1 MPVRQV
7 KIVFSLL
14 AIIASSGLL
23 LYRYFQ
29 PIQKMEPRPHLAL
42 GEALAERTVTLLGS
56 GGRITLIVPDTVT
69 FKYPGAE
76 LQLKAFHR
84 ALRRAGL
91 SVAVTNVIRLDPLR
105 PPRVPPGDE
114 VFRKQSDAD
123 VVVSLMG
130 PPSLTA
136 EQKARLGEKRPK
148 VIAVCSGD
156 MSRQINLK
164 ALFAD
169 NLLQAAIISRPKP
182 GPPPAS
188 ENLAPWFDQYFQWI
202 TPQNV
207 SDLPGME
214 TAER

>member
-1 MPVRQV
+1 MQARQA

-14 AIIASSGLL
+14 AIVVSLGILL
-23 LYRYFQ
+23 FRYFQ
-29 PIQKMEPRPHLAL
+29 PVPKIESRPHLAL
-42 GEALAERTVTLLGS
+42 GEALAERAAKLLGS
-56 GGRITLIVPDTVT
+56 GGRITLIAPDTVA

-76 LQLKAFHR
+76 LQLKAFHQ

-91 SVAVTNVIRLDPLR
+91 SVAVTNLIRLAPLR

-114 VFRKQSDAD
+114 FVRKLSDAD

-130 PPSLTA
+130 PPNLTA
-136 EQKARLGEKRPK
+136 DQKARLGEKRPK

-156 MSRQINLK
+156 MPRQINLK
-164 ALFAD
+164 APFAD
-169 NLLQAAIISRPKP
+169 NLLQAVIISRAKP

-188 ENLAPWFDQYFQWI
+188 ENLAPWFDYYFQWI